1 MISVIMSIKNNE
13 KTLKSSIESV
23 LSQTYKDFE
32 FLIMNDNSTDNS
44 STILK
49 IMNKKTQE

>member
-13 KTLKSSIESV
+13 TLKSSIESV

-32 FLIMNDNSTDNS
+32 FLIMNDNSN
-44 STILK
+44 ILPQFLK
-49 IMNKKTQE
+49 IINKKTQE